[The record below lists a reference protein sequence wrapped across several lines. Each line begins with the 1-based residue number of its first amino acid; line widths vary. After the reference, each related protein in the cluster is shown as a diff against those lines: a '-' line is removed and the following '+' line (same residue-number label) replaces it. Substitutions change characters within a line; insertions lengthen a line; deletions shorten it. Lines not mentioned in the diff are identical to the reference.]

1 MSRKPT
7 PLLTPV
13 LTIAK
18 LGAVSA
24 PALAQTRSHHV
35 VQPHRHVP
43 NYVRAES
50 AYAFAPSATP
60 YIMSCPTM
68 EGYPDCHPGGR
79 APFTLYSGS

>member
-24 PALAQTRSHHV
+24 PALAQTRSHQV
-35 VQPHRHVP
+35 MKPHRHDRISP
-43 NYVRAES
+43 YAGGFRNHSRANGAVNFLTTEECELRG
-50 AYAFAPSATP
+50 
-60 YIMSCPTM
+60 I
-68 EGYPDCHPGGR
+68 PDCH
-79 APFTLYSGS
+79 